1 MHEREVARR
10 RRTEREAVTGGGDR
24 GGQQLGPGGGAV
36 ALVRPA
42 EGREGARRGHRAV
55 ARVHREPAAVR
66 RVDLAHAGAEA
77 LAGQPPAGHLDVPVD
92 HHRAPSAGQML
103 TKAPPSG
110 LTTPGS
116 VTVATSMAAIAA
128 STAEP
133 PAWMRSMPAW
143 AARGLVAA
151 TAARLFTR
159 RLSATGAA
167 GARRPLAAVRRGA
180 VVTSS
185 MPRSAS

>member
-1 MHEREVARR
+1 MA
-10 RRTEREAVTGGGDR
+10 TEPWPAYT
-24 GGQQLGPGGGAV
+24 
-36 ALVRPA
+36 VRPPPYVVWISRTPA
-42 EGREGARRGHRAV
+42 PKRSRGSPR
-55 ARVHREPAAVR
+55 PGISTFPSTTTG
-66 RVDLAHAGAEA
+66 D
-77 LAGQPPAGHLDVPVD
+77 
-92 HHRAPSAGQML
+92 PSAGQML
-103 TKAPPSG
+103 TNAPPSG

-133 PAWMRSMPAW
+133 PAWMRSIPAW

-167 GARRPLAAVRRGA
+167 GAR
-180 VVTSS
+180 
-185 MPRSAS
+185 